1 MHDTMKR
8 VESFS
13 LAVCRVYVRLKA
25 RAETLGSVVAVG
37 IVGIAGGIGV
47 AGCQPDSA
55 KGVSAVSRSAHGEV
69 SRQDMPASSAQTR
82 PSASA
87 IASAVPLPSTSS
99 ASTVEFTFL
108 SCSTGSDDSAVRDGD
123 KNAAYGSEK
132 ETPYRACPSEMAMVG
147 RVCVDKWEGHLV
159 TRHADGSAV
168 VHSPYE
174 RVQPGVVYYARSRA
188 DVVPQAYISRNE
200 AFAAC
205 KASCKRLCTLAE
217 WYRACTGSKG
227 YRYPYGPTVMA
238 DICNAG
244 KPHLLSRLYGR
255 NSRLWKYDEHFNNPE
270 LNQQPGFLARTGQYS
285 ECVSDYGVFDMVG
298 NLHEWISDS
307 VGPKIEGQIPLRDD
321 IRDKLEK
328 RAGNSIFMG
337 GFYSTTSEHGRGCA
351 FITIG
356 HEATYHDYSTGF
368 RCCKDVAKP
377 TASRLKK

>member
-1 MHDTMKR
+1 MHDTVMMVASFDVAVR
-8 VESFS
+8 V
-13 LAVCRVYVRLKA
+13 AIARLKT
-25 RAETLGSVVAVG
+25 RVNTFG
-37 IVGIAGGIGV
+37 IVGAVGTVGVAGIVGV
-47 AGCQPDSA
+47 AGCQPDRA
-55 KGVSAVSRSAHGEV
+55 KSK
-69 SRQDMPASSAQTR
+69 PASARIDASRRDASVQSER
-82 PSASA
+82 ARSSASA
-87 IASAVPLPSTSS
+87 IASAILPSSTPPSS
-99 ASTVEFTFL
+99 PSAVEFTF
-108 SCSTGSDDSAVRDGD
+108 SACSTSSDGSVARDGE
-123 KNAAYGSEK
+123 KNAANGGESQV
-132 ETPYRACPSEMAMVG
+132 PYRACPQEMAAVG

-159 TRHADGSAV
+159 TRQADGSAK

-174 RVQPGVVYYARSRA
+174 RVQPGVVYYARSLA
-188 DVVPQAYISRNE
+188 GVVPQAYINRNE
-200 AFAAC
+200 ALAAC

-227 YRYPYGPTVMA
+227 FRYPYGPNVMA

-255 NSRLWKYDEHFNNPE
+255 NSRLWKYDEHFNNPA

-307 VGPKIEGQIPLRDD
+307 VGTQIEGQIPLRDD

-356 HEATYHDYSTGF
+356 HEAKYHDYSTGF
-368 RCCKDVAKP
+368 RCCKDAAKP
-377 TASRLKK
+377 TASQSKK